1 MKLDASESVDGN
13 IVLEG
18 RKKRRAKDIGEGL
31 KDAAVRACVR
41 KDDDTVATNRICVVC
56 FSPLFNFDL
65 VLCY

>member
-1 MKLDASESVDGN
+1 
-13 IVLEG
+13 
-18 RKKRRAKDIGEGL
+18 L